1 MPLEQNI
8 RTQIATYCAKDLPG
22 DVNWHIELFDFIAE
36 SDLELK
42 KRLGRAF
49 YSARYMAKLMEATYA
64 ENDELHAFVK
74 FQIIQYASIY
84 EAVVVYLLR
93 EIFKEHE
100 EVKKLC
106 THKAYKKMNAL
117 GSKTTMHL
125 DGEELHTCVYRDART
140 PWHSISFGDKVDCAV
155 RIGFLEEKYAED
167 IKTLYVLRNLA
178 HLETEAEKEIEVQI
192 EQSKNGYWRL
202 KPFLERVSEFMRQN
216 KTVDTTPT
224 AAP

>member
-8 RTQIATYCAKDLPG
+8 RDQIAAYCAKDLPG
-22 DVNWHIELFDFIAE
+22 DVDWHIALFDFIE
-36 SDLELK
+36 EKDVELQ

-64 ENDELHAFVK
+64 QEDQLHAFVK

-93 EIFKEHE
+93 EKFGEHE

-106 THKAYKKMNAL
+106 THKTYKKMNAL
-117 GSKTTMHL
+117 GSKTSMHL
-125 DGEELHTCVYRDART
+125 DGEELHTCVFRDART
-140 PWHSISFGDKVDCAV
+140 PWHSISFSDKVDCAV
-155 RIGFLEEKYAED
+155 RIGFLEEKYAPD

-202 KPFLERVSEFMRQN
+202 KPFLEGVSEYL
-216 KTVDTTPT
+216 K
-224 AAP
+224 A

>member
-8 RTQIATYCAKDLPG
+8 RDQIATYCTKDLPG
-22 DVNWHIELFDFIAE
+22 DVAWHVALFDFI
-36 SDLELK
+36 DTKDIELK
-42 KRLGRAF
+42 NRLGRAF

-64 ENDELHAFVK
+64 KEDELHAFVK

-93 EIFKEHE
+93 EKFPEHA

-106 THKAYKKMNAL
+106 THKAYKKLNAL
-117 GSKTTMHL
+117 GSKTSMYF
-125 DGEELHTCVYRDART
+125 DGEELHTCVYRDTRT
-140 PWHSISFGDKVDCAV
+140 PWQSISFGDKVDCAV
-155 RIGFLEEKYAED
+155 RVGFLEEKYAQD
-167 IKTLYVLRNLA
+167 IKSLFTLRNLA

-202 KPFLERVSEFMRQN
+202 KPFLDGVSEFL
-216 KTVDTTPT
+216 K
-224 AAP
+224 A

>member
-1 MPLEQNI
+1 MPLEQSI
-8 RTQIATYCAKDLPG
+8 RDQIANYCAKDLPG
-22 DVNWHIELFDFIAE
+22 DVNWHIALFDFIAE
-36 SDLELK
+36 SNMELK

-49 YSARYMAKLMEATYA
+49 YSARFMAKLMEATHA
-64 ENDELHAFVK
+64 EKDELHAFVK

-93 EIFKEHE
+93 ETFKDHT

-106 THKAYKKMNAL
+106 THKAYKKMSAL
-117 GSKTTMHL
+117 GSKTTMIL
-125 DGEELHTCVYRDART
+125 DGEELHTCVYRDAQT
-140 PWHSISFGDKVDCAV
+140 PWSSISFSDKVDCAV

-167 IKTLYVLRNLA
+167 IKSLYVLRNLA

-202 KPFLERVSEFMRQN
+202 KPFLEKVSDFV
-216 KTVDTTPT
+216 KKPK
-224 AAP
+224 A